1 MSREEGKDGGKGGF
15 VGVLVEETGGEG
27 GELERDRGETGP
39 KRRKRDDGGQVDA
52 LNALTSLLPIIA
64 FWALDTEFTMIW
76 PCACCVPRE
85 TDTDQERYD
94 KYRQRIH
101 WCVGCG
107 LVELGIVLFYYD
119 PQGGLCDRRFSF
131 ICEPEGGVA
140 SLKREEFLRT
150 GGLTLRGLEH
160 RPICRHH
167 LHREDAGQL
176 LRGGYCHVSFTPLY
190 TYSKLIRVQ

>member
-15 VGVLVEETGGEG
+15 VGETW
-27 GELERDRGETGP
+27 P
-39 KRRKRDDGGQVDA
+39 KRRKRDDGGQVD
-52 LNALTSLLPIIA
+52 LDDLTNLA

-101 WCVGCG
+101 WCVGSG
-107 LVELGIVLFYYD
+107 LVELGLVLFYYD
-119 PQGGLCDRRFSF
+119 AQGDLCDRRFSF